1 MAAIPDGKFLSGMA
15 FFHGIFRQQMLALSG
30 ALISLAHSTQSYQQ
44 KARPADGDVCRIGKF
59 FDIVFGEFARVIHKV
74 IHSCG

>member
-30 ALISLAHSTQSYQQ
+30 ALISFAHFTQSYQQ
-44 KARPADGDVCRIGKF
+44 KARPDDGDV
-59 FDIVFGEFARVIHKV
+59 
-74 IHSCG
+74 